1 MFCVKQLWKMQQV
14 YREKLQAGVGLKR
27 WEIGELA
34 ARIGQLY
41 YSYYL
46 RTSDVN
52 YLREAY
58 NFYSAIRARGYFK
71 CEQTAQ
77 PVSAGPAPVVP
88 VGVSPVKVPSG
99 SSSSSSSSGAQ
110 TPRMVTVVLM
120 RNLRYHA
127 RFVLVCLLL
136 GVENEVLDPLVND
149 MSLLVMKYKTE
160 CHPSHSEARQWQS
173 LLEEVKAFQQSR
185 AVIGVRDATGKI
197 VRVLS
202 GGRVQHLPQPT
213 DAGALSSPP
222 LRPVSILAKTDDDAK
237 RFALHAAVLVST
249 AQDRVKYSE
258 LTLSTSHIMH
268 SLELDP
274 RAVAAAAAS
283 GTGASTVP
291 AHPQKFILYEASP
304 LQVLNHLASLCST
317 LPLNAGLMLYISA
330 DGDAERGG
338 FRLAADA
345 GRTQSA
351 ACTTLAPADVVPFT
365 RMPLFVVA
373 DSDNSHCLAR
383 AELPYG
389 ERHLFLLSPTRW
401 VATVAGSGAGRGLFT
416 LFLHAP
422 LSAFCLL
429 CGLTNVDAA
438 AYSDAQTLLR
448 DFLDRVVDA
457 PVPPLP
463 GGADRLLDDV
473 YVKTFVARFLFAHA
487 TLAHFEPTCT
497 LGPEYL
503 PLATPALDPLLHS
516 VPLHNLVLRV
526 ASILGVSELFVST
539 PSCATTADACHL
551 NDDDDDDSA
560 RFVVPNPVLSDAV
573 PADAQHAPPLS
584 ANPPPLPPEPS
595 PRTPTK
601 AIRILPT
608 SYFP

>member
-1 MFCVKQLWKMQQV
+1 MQQV
-14 YREKLQAGVGLKR
+14 HREKLQSGVGLKR

-77 PVSAGPAPVVP
+77 PVSAGPAPVL
-88 VGVSPVKVPSG
+88 VSPVKVAPG
-99 SSSSSSSSGAQ
+99 VSSSTNNSSGNA
-110 TPRMVTVVLM
+110 TPRLATVVLM

-213 DAGALSSPP
+213 DAAASPLVAGVGSLSSPP
-222 LRPVSILAKTDDDAK
+222 LRPVSILAKADDDAR
-237 RFALHAAVLVST
+237 RFALHAAVLVSS

-268 SLELDP
+268 SLELDA
-274 RAVAAAAAS
+274 RAVAAAATA
-283 GTGASTVP
+283 GTAVP

-317 LPLNAGLMLYISA
+317 LPLNTGLMLYISA
-330 DGDAERGG
+330 DGDAERSG

-351 ACTTLAPADVVPFT
+351 ACATLAPHDVLPFT

-389 ERHLFLLSPTRW
+389 ETHLFLLSPTKW
-401 VATVAGSGAGRGLFT
+401 VSTVAGTGAGRGLFT

-457 PVPPLP
+457 QLPPLP
-463 GGADRLLDDV
+463 GGADRLMDDV

-487 TLAHFEPTCT
+487 TLALFEPTCT

-503 PLATPALDPLLHS
+503 PLATPSLDTLLRS
-516 VPLHNLVLRV
+516 VHLHNLVLRV
-526 ASILGVSELFVST
+526 ASILGVSELFVASAAGA
-539 PSCATTADACHL
+539 PAAAVAAAAPGTADE
-551 NDDDDDDSA
+551 DDGTCFEA
-560 RFVVPNPVLSDAV
+560 PNPVLSGAV
-573 PADAQHAPPLS
+573 PAGAAHAPPLS

-601 AIRILPT
+601 AIRFAQT

>member
-1 MFCVKQLWKMQQV
+1 MQQV
-14 YREKLQAGVGLKR
+14 HREKLQAGVGLKR

-77 PVSAGPAPVVP
+77 PVGTGPAPVLP
-88 VGVSPVKVPSG
+88 MGVSPVKVAPG
-99 SSSSSSSSGAQ
+99 SSSGTATARDGSA
-110 TPRMVTVVLM
+110 TPRLATVVLM

-213 DAGALSSPP
+213 DAAASPLVAGMGSLSSPP
-222 LRPVSILAKTDDDAK
+222 LRPVSILARADDDAAK
-237 RFALHAAVLVST
+237 RFALHAAVLVSS

-268 SLELDP
+268 SLELDA
-274 RAVAAAAAS
+274 RAVAGSTGA
-283 GTGASTVP
+283 GTGTGTGTGTVVP

-317 LPLNAGLMLYISA
+317 LPLNTGLMLYISA
-330 DGDAERGG
+330 DGDAERRG

-351 ACTTLAPADVVPFT
+351 ACTTLAPLDVLPFT
-365 RMPLFVVA
+365 RMPLVVVA

-389 ERHLFLLSPTRW
+389 EKHLFLLSPTKW
-401 VATVAGSGAGRGLFT
+401 VSTVAGTRAGRGLFT

-438 AYSDAQTLLR
+438 AYGDAQALLR

-457 PVPPLP
+457 QVPPLP
-463 GGADRLLDDV
+463 GGADRLMDDV

-487 TLAHFEPTCT
+487 TLALFEPTCT

-503 PLATPALDPLLHS
+503 PLATPSLDVLLRS
-516 VPLHNLVLRV
+516 VHLHNLVLRV
-526 ASILGVSELFVST
+526 ASILGVSELFVSSVR
-539 PSCATTADACHL
+539 PASDGGD
-551 NDDDDDDSA
+551 NGDGDRKS
-560 RFVVPNPVLSDAV
+560 VV
-573 PADAQHAPPLS
+573 
-584 ANPPPLPPEPS
+584 
-595 PRTPTK
+595 
-601 AIRILPT
+601 
-608 SYFP
+608 

>member
-1 MFCVKQLWKMQQV
+1 M
-14 YREKLQAGVGLKR
+14 
-27 WEIGELA
+27 
-34 ARIGQLY
+34 
-41 YSYYL
+41 
-46 RTSDVN
+46 N

-71 CEQTAQ
+71 CDPTTPAMGGSS
-77 PVSAGPAPVVP
+77 SAAAVAAVP
-88 VGVSPVKVPSG
+88 VGVSPVKAG
-99 SSSSSSSSGAQ
+99 SANNGGRDGNAAARLA
-110 TPRMVTVVLM
+110 TMVLM

-160 CHPSHSEARQWQS
+160 CHPTHSEARQWQS
-173 LLEEVKAFQQSR
+173 LLEEVKTFQQSR

-202 GGRVQHLPQPT
+202 GSRLQHIPQST
-213 DAGALSSPP
+213 DAATALSSPP
-222 LRPVSILAKTDDDAK
+222 LRPVSILAKSNSDDDAGGAK
-237 RFALHAAVLVST
+237 RFALHAAVLVSS
-249 AQDRVKYSE
+249 ARDRVKYSE
-258 LTLSTSHIMH
+258 LTLSTSHVMH
-268 SLELDP
+268 SLEVDP
-274 RAVAAAAAS
+274 RAAAAAAS
-283 GTGASTVP
+283 AAGGAVP

-317 LPLNAGLMLYISA
+317 LPLSTGLMLYIAA
-330 DGDAERGG
+330 DGDAERRG

-351 ACTTLAPADVVPFT
+351 ACATLAPADVVPFT
-365 RMPLFVVA
+365 RVPLFAVV
-373 DSDNSHCLAR
+373 DSDNSDCLAR

-401 VATVAGSGAGRGLFT
+401 VATVAGAGAARGLFT

-438 AYSDAQTLLR
+438 AYGAAAALLR

-457 PVPPLP
+457 PAPPLP
-463 GGADRLLDDV
+463 GGADRLLDDA
-473 YVKTFVARFLFAHA
+473 YVKTFVARYLFAHA
-487 TLAHFEPTCT
+487 TLAHFEPTCA

-503 PLATPALDPLLHS
+503 PRAVPALDALLRS

-526 ASILGVSELFVST
+526 ASTLGVSELFVAG
-539 PSCATTADACHL
+539 PAPPLAAPH
-551 NDDDDDDSA
+551 
-560 RFVVPNPVLSDAV
+560 PVLSTAP
-573 PADAQHAPPLS
+573 PADAAPAPPLS

-601 AIRILPT
+601 AIRIAQT
-608 SYFP
+608 SYFS